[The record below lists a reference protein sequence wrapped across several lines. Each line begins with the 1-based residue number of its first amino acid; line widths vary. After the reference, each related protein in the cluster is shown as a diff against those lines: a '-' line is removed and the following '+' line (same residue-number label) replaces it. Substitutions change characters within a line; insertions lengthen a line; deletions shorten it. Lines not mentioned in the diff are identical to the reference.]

1 MKSHEVSDPHRRFS
15 LHEPLLNKLLE
26 RRMNKRKM
34 IGAQS
39 ALALLALAV
48 SQVHATDAA
57 QQEARE
63 ARAEKAAQKT
73 LDKMTQEE
81 KLAYI
86 GGTGGWDVKPLSGY
100 GIPQIHGAD
109 GGVGVRYT
117 SEGNDQGVV
126 YPSGPNLAAT
136 WNPRRAIDLGRAL
149 GYDTATGGYQFIT
162 GPGMNLYRMPYGG
175 RAFEYLSG
183 EDPFLGASLAPG
195 VINGIQARGVWANA
209 KHYAAN
215 DQESNRF
222 NLNQIMDERVL
233 REMSLPAFESAAKNG
248 NVAMMMCA
256 FQKVNGE
263 FACENDLLI
272 KQILK
277 KEWGFKGFVQSDYNA
292 VVHGLNAAQ
301 AGTDLDMMGYQ
312 MNSTILKPYLDSG
325 ELSAATIDDKVRRIL
340 KQIYLYKF
348 DTKTPLT
355 THNMNSATS
364 NKVALNAAREGIVL
378 LKNQNDLLPLDKQK
392 VKKIAV
398 VGNLAKYAPPT
409 GFGSANVQATRYV
422 SELSG
427 LQQIAPNAKVEF
439 IEGLSLDPKTT
450 QWTSTNIAGDEVK
463 GMKVEY
469 FSNANWSGDAAVTRT
484 ESHVDLDW
492 ANDTDLPFA
501 SNTSTSDPYT
511 SKGSTSGSLTG
522 DTSSTSIRYTGKITP
537 TQSGE
542 QVFKVRAD
550 GAVRLY
556 VNGKKIIDNGDGKP
570 LPDNNI
576 PPTIPEYAKINLEAG
591 KSYDVKLEYSRRAGY
606 LSTMGGLVG
615 VQMSW
620 AALNAPQD
628 LSGYDAVVVAVGNSA
643 EYEGEGFDHSFDL
656 PEYQNELI
664 QNIAKVNPNTVVT
677 MYGGTALKMSDWID
691 QVPVAL
697 HAFYPGQNGGQALA
711 EILFGKVNPS
721 GKLPISIERN
731 IEDNP
736 AYASFPKFDNENTLK
751 EINYK
756 DDLLLGYRGYEKKG
770 IKPLYP
776 FGYGLSYTTFGYSNI
791 SVTPGVAVGNTPIKV
806 SFDLTNTGKVGGSEV
821 AQLYVGQQ
829 NPKVER
835 ALKEL
840 KGYKKVFL
848 KPGESKRVTIELN
861 DRSLAYYDVNA
872 KQWVVDA
879 DTFNL
884 SLGSSSQDIRLNAKL
899 VNPFRQELS
908 TTTSNPLPRSAL
920 NSVNVSK
927 PAVKTGGVFEQET
940 E

>member
-1 MKSHEVSDPHRRFS
+1 
-15 LHEPLLNKLLE
+15 
-26 RRMNKRKM
+26 MNKRKM
-34 IGAQS
+34 IGAKS

-48 SQVHATDAA
+48 SQVHAATSPSLD
-57 QQEARE
+57 EGKVS
-63 ARAEKAAQKT
+63 RAEKAAEKT
-73 LDKMTQEE
+73 LAKMTMEE

-86 GGTGGWDVKPLSGY
+86 GGIGGWDVKPLAQY
-100 GIPQIHGAD
+100 GIPQIHGTD
-109 GGVGVRYT
+109 GGIGVRYT
-117 SEGNDQGVV
+117 SEGNAQGVV

-149 GYDTATGGYQFIT
+149 GYDTATGGYQFVT
-162 GPGMNLYRMPYGG
+162 GPGITLYRMPYGG

-183 EDPFLGASLAPG
+183 EDPFLGASLAPA
-195 VINGIQARGVWANA
+195 VINGIQSRGVWANA
-209 KHYAAN
+209 KHFAAN
-215 DQESNRF
+215 DQESSRF
-222 NLNQIMDERVL
+222 KLNQIMSERVL
-233 REMSLPAFESAAKNG
+233 REMSLPAYESASKNSK
-248 NVAMMMCA
+248 VAMMMCA
-256 FQKVNGE
+256 FQKINGE
-263 FACENDLLI
+263 FACENKHLLGD
-272 KQILK
+272 ILK
-277 KEWGFKGFVQSDYNA
+277 GEWGYKGLVQSDYNA
-292 VVHGLNAAQ
+292 VVHGLPAAQ

-312 MNSTILKPYLDSG
+312 MNSSVLKPHLDSG

-348 DTKTPLT
+348 DTKAPLT

-364 NKVALNAAREGIVL
+364 NRVALNAAREGIVL
-378 LKNQNDLLPLDKQK
+378 LKNQNDLLPLNRQQ

-398 VGNLAKYAPPT
+398 VGTLAKYAPPT
-409 GFGSANVQATRYV
+409 GFGSANVMAANYI

-427 LQQIAPNAKVEF
+427 LQQLAPNAKVEF
-439 IEGLSLDPKTT
+439 IDGLSLDPTT
-450 QWTSTNIAGDEVK
+450 TKWTSTNTEGNEVQGLK
-463 GMKVEY
+463 AEY
-469 FSNANWSGDAAVTRT
+469 FSNTNWTGDAAVTRT
-484 ESHVDLDW
+484 EKFINLDW
-492 ANDTDLPFA
+492 ANDSDLPFE
-501 SNTSTSDPYT
+501 SNTSSSDAY
-511 SKGSTSGSLTG
+511 SNKGSTSGELNG
-522 DTSSTSIRYTGKITP
+522 DTSSTSVRYSGKITP

-550 GAVRLY
+550 GAIRLY
-556 VNGKKIIDNGDGKP
+556 VNGKKIIDNGDGNP
-570 LPDNNI
+570 IPGNSI
-576 PPTIPEYAKINLEAG
+576 PPTIPEFAKISLEAG

-620 AALNAPQD
+620 ASLNAPQD
-628 LSGYDAVVVAVGNSA
+628 LSAYDAVVVAVGNSN

-656 PEYQNELI
+656 PEYQSELI
-664 QNIAKVNPNTVVT
+664 QSIAKVNPNTVVT
-677 MYGGTALKMSDWID
+677 MFGGTGLKMSDWIE

-736 AYASFPKFDNENTLK
+736 VYASFPKFDNNNTL
-751 EINYK
+751 EEMDYK
-756 DDLLLGYRGYEKKG
+756 DDLFLGYRGYEKKG

-829 NPKVER
+829 NPKVDR

-848 KPGESKRVTIELN
+848 NPGESKRVTIELN
-861 DRSLAYYDVNA
+861 DRSLAYFDEKS
-872 KQWVVDA
+872 KQWIVDA

-884 SLGSSSQDIRLNAKL
+884 SVGASSQDIRLNARL
-899 VNPFRQELS
+899 TNSFRQELS

-920 NSVNVSK
+920 NSTLREL
-927 PAVKTGGVFEQET
+927 PAVKTGGLLDQNSDSDEAAE
-940 E
+940 

>member
-1 MKSHEVSDPHRRFS
+1 MS
-15 LHEPLLNKLLE
+15 
-26 RRMNKRKM
+26 KRKM
-34 IGAQS
+34 IGAKS

-48 SQVHATDAA
+48 SQVHAATSPALD
-57 QQEARE
+57 EGKVS
-63 ARAEKAAQKT
+63 RAEKAAEKT
-73 LDKMTQEE
+73 LAKMTMEE

-86 GGTGGWDVKPLSGY
+86 GGIGGWDIKPLTQY
-100 GIPQIHGAD
+100 GIPQIHGTD
-109 GGVGVRYT
+109 GGIGVRYT

-149 GYDTATGGYQFIT
+149 GYDTATGGYQFVT
-162 GPGMNLYRMPYGG
+162 GPGITLYRMPYGG

-183 EDPFLGASLAPG
+183 EDPFLGASLAPA
-195 VINGIQARGVWANA
+195 VINGIQSRGVWANA

-215 DQESNRF
+215 DQESSRF
-222 NLNQIMDERVL
+222 KLNQHMSERVL
-233 REMSLPAFESAAKNG
+233 REMSLPAYESASKNSK
-248 NVAMMMCA
+248 VAMMMCS
-256 FQKVNGE
+256 FQKINGE
-263 FACENDLLI
+263 YACENKHLLSE
-272 KQILK
+272 ILK
-277 KEWGFKGFVQSDYNA
+277 GEWGFKGLVQSDYNA
-292 VVHGLNAAQ
+292 IVNGLPAAQ
-301 AGTDLDMMGYQ
+301 AGADLDMMGYQ
-312 MNSTILKPYLDSG
+312 MNSSVLKPHLDSG
-325 ELSAATIDDKVRRIL
+325 ELSSATIDDKVRRIL

-348 DTKTPLT
+348 DSKAPLT
-355 THNMNSATS
+355 THNMNSSTS

-378 LKNQNDLLPLDKQK
+378 LKNQDNLLPLDKQK

-398 VGNLAKYAPPT
+398 VGNLAKYSPPT
-409 GFGSANVQATRYV
+409 GFGSANVMAAHYV
-422 SELSG
+422 SQLSG

-439 IEGLSLDPKTT
+439 IDGLSLDPTT
-450 QWTSTNIAGDEVK
+450 TVWSSTNTAGNEVQGLK
-463 GMKVEY
+463 AEY
-469 FSNANWSGDAAVTRT
+469 FSNASWSGDAAVTRT
-484 ESHVDLDW
+484 EKHIDLDW
-492 ANDTDLPFA
+492 ANDTDLPFE
-501 SNTSTSDPYT
+501 SNTGTSDPY
-511 SKGSTSGSLTG
+511 SNKGSTSGELNG
-522 DTSSTSIRYTGKITP
+522 DTSSTSIRYSGKITP

-550 GAVRLY
+550 GAIRLWID
-556 VNGKKIIDNGDGKP
+556 GKKVIDNGEGNP
-570 LPDNNI
+570 IPGNSI
-576 PPTIPEYAKINLEAG
+576 PPTIPEFAKVNLEAG

-620 AALNAPQD
+620 ASLNAPQD
-628 LSGYDAVVVAVGNSA
+628 LSAYDAVVVAVGNSN

-656 PEYQNELI
+656 PEYQNQLI
-664 QNIAKVNPNTVVT
+664 QSIAKVNPNTVVT
-677 MYGGTALKMSDWID
+677 MYGGTGLKMSDWID

-736 AYASFPKFDNENTLK
+736 VYASFPKFANDNSLE
-751 EINYK
+751 EMDYK
-756 DDLLLGYRGYEKKG
+756 DDLFLGYRGYEKKG

-791 SVTPGVAVGNTPIKV
+791 KVTPGVVVANAPIKV

-835 ALKEL
+835 AIKEL

-848 KPGESKRVTIELN
+848 NPGESKRVTIELN
-861 DRSLAYYDVNA
+861 DRSLAYFDEKS
-872 KQWVVDA
+872 KQWIVDA
-879 DTFNL
+879 DSFNL
-884 SLGSSSQDIRLNAKL
+884 SVGASSQDIRLNAK
-899 VNPFRQELS
+899 VTNSFRQELS

-920 NSVNVSK
+920 NSTLREL
-927 PAVKTGGVFEQET
+927 PAIKTGGVMSQNAET
-940 E
+940 DETAE

>member
-1 MKSHEVSDPHRRFS
+1 
-15 LHEPLLNKLLE
+15 
-26 RRMNKRKM
+26 MNKRKM
-34 IGAQS
+34 MGAHS

-48 SQVHATDAA
+48 SQVHAADASTL
-57 QQEARE
+57 QARE

-86 GGTGGWDVKPLSGY
+86 GGTGGWDVKPLSNY
-100 GIPQIHGAD
+100 GVPQIHGAD

-117 SEGNDQGVV
+117 SEGNAQGVV

-149 GYDTATGGYQFIT
+149 GYDTAVGGYQFVT
-162 GPGMNLYRMPYGG
+162 GPGVNLYRMPYGG

-195 VINGIQARGVWANA
+195 VINGIQSRGVWANA

-222 NLNQIMDERVL
+222 NLDQIMSERVL
-233 REMSLPAFESAAKNG
+233 REMSLPAFESASKNG

-263 FACENDLLI
+263 FACENDHLI
-272 KQILK
+272 SQILK
-277 KEWGFKGFVQSDYNA
+277 KEWGYKGFVQSDYNA
-292 VVHGLNAAQ
+292 VVHGLDAAQ
-301 AGTDLDMMGYQ
+301 AGTDLDMMGFQ
-312 MNSTILKPYLDSG
+312 MNSNVLKPYLDSG

-348 DTKTPLT
+348 DSKTPSTL
-355 THNMNSATS
+355 HNMNSATS

-378 LKNQNDLLPLDKQK
+378 LKNQNNLLPLDKQK
-392 VKKIAV
+392 AKRIAV

-409 GFGSANVQATRYV
+409 GFGSANVMASHYI

-427 LQQIAPNAKVEF
+427 LQQMAPNAKVEF
-439 IEGLSLDPKTT
+439 IDGLSLDPTT
-450 QWTSTNIAGDEVK
+450 TTWSSTDQAGKDIQ
-463 GMKVEY
+463 GMKAEY
-469 FSNANWSGDAAVTRT
+469 FSNANWSGDAAVNRT
-484 ESHVDLDW
+484 EQHVDLDW
-492 ANDTDLPFA
+492 ANDKDLPFE
-501 SNTSTSDPYT
+501 SNLSGSDPYT
-511 SKGSTSGSLTG
+511 SKGSTAGSLNG

-537 TQSGE
+537 TESGE

-550 GAVRLY
+550 GAVRLW
-556 VNGKKIIDNGDGKP
+556 VNGKLIIDNGDGKP
-570 LPDNNI
+570 LPGNSI
-576 PPTIPEYAKINLEAG
+576 PPTIPEFAKISLQAG
-591 KSYDVKLEYSRRAGY
+591 QSYDVKLEYSRRAGY

-620 AALNAPQD
+620 ASLNAPQD
-628 LSGYDAVVVAVGNSA
+628 LSAYDAVVVAVGNSS

-656 PEYQNELI
+656 PEYQSQLI
-664 QNIAKVNPNTVVT
+664 QSIAKVNPNTVVT
-677 MYGGTALKMSDWID
+677 MFGGTGLKMSDWIE

-736 AYASFPKFDNENTLK
+736 IFETFPKFDNQNSLAEMS
-751 EINYK
+751 YK
-756 DDLLLGYRGYEKKG
+756 DDLMLGYRGYEKKG

-835 ALKEL
+835 PIKEL

-861 DRSLAYYDVNA
+861 DRSLAYFDTKTN
-872 KQWVVDA
+872 QWVVDA

-884 SLGSSSQDIRLNAKL
+884 SLGASSQDIRLNAKL
-899 VNPFRQELS
+899 TNSFRQELS

-920 NSVNVSK
+920 NSVNVEK
-927 PAVKTGGVFEQET
+927 PPVKTGGVFDQTVE
-940 E
+940 

>member
-1 MKSHEVSDPHRRFS
+1 MS
-15 LHEPLLNKLLE
+15 
-26 RRMNKRKM
+26 KRKM

-48 SQVHATDAA
+48 SQVHATDAT
-57 QQEARE
+57 QQAARE
-63 ARAEKAAQKT
+63 ARADQAADKT
-73 LDKMTQEE
+73 LATMTQEE

-86 GGTGGWDVKPLSGY
+86 GGTAGWDVKPLTQH

-162 GPGMNLYRMPYGG
+162 GPGTNLYRMPYGG

-183 EDPFLGASLAPG
+183 EDPFLGASLAPA
-195 VINGIQARGVWANA
+195 VVNGIQSRGVWANT
-209 KHYAAN
+209 KHFAAN

-222 NLNQIMDERVL
+222 NLNEVIDERVL
-233 REMSLPAFESAAKNG
+233 REMTLPSFESASKNSKT
-248 NVAMMMCA
+248 AMMMCS
-256 FQKVNGE
+256 FQKVNGD
-263 FACENDLLI
+263 FACESSHLI
-272 KQILK
+272 RDILK
-277 KEWGFKGFVQSDYNA
+277 KEWGYTGFIQSDYNA

-340 KQIYLYKF
+340 KQIYLFKF
-348 DTKTPLT
+348 DSKTPST
-355 THNMNSATS
+355 VHDMNSTTS
-364 NKVALNAAREGIVL
+364 NQVALNAARESIVL
-378 LKNQNDLLPLDKQK
+378 LKNQGSLLPLDAKK
-392 VKKIAV
+392 VKTIAV
-398 VGNLAKYAPPT
+398 VGDLAKYAPPT
-409 GFGSANVQATRYV
+409 GFGSANVLASNYI

-427 LQQIAPNAKVEF
+427 LKQAAPNAKVEF
-439 IEGLSLDPKTT
+439 IDGLSLDPTASL
-450 QWTSTNIAGDEVK
+450 WTSTDKTGNSTQGLKTE
-463 GMKVEY
+463 
-469 FSNANWSGDAAVTRT
+469 FFTNTNWSGDAATTRT
-484 ESHVDLDW
+484 DAHVNLDW
-492 ANDTDLPFA
+492 SSDSNLPV
-501 SNTSTSDPYT
+501 N
-511 SKGSTSGSLTG
+511 G
-522 DTSSTSIRYTGKITP
+522 DTANTSIRYSGKITP

-556 VNGKKIIDNGDGKP
+556 VNGQKIIDNGDGEH
-570 LPDNNI
+570 LIGNHI
-576 PPTIPEYAKINLEAG
+576 PPTIPVYAKLKLEAG
-591 KSYDVKLEYSRRAGY
+591 KAYDVKLEYSRRDGY
-606 LSTMGGLVG
+606 LSTMGGMVG

-620 AALNAPQD
+620 ASLQAPQD
-628 LSGYDAVVVAVGNSA
+628 LSKYDAVVVAVGNSY

-656 PEYQNELI
+656 PEFQSDLI
-664 QNIAKVNPNTVVT
+664 QSIAKVNPHTVVT
-677 MYGGTALKMSDWID
+677 MHGGTGLKMSDWID
-691 QVPVAL
+691 QVPAAL

-721 GKLPISIERN
+721 AKLPISIERN

-736 AYASFPKFDNENTLK
+736 VYSTFPAFDNQETLK
-751 EINYK
+751 EISYK
-756 DDLLLGYRGYEKKG
+756 NDLMLGYRGYEKNG

-776 FGYGLSYTTFGYSNI
+776 FGYGMSYTTFGYSNI
-791 SVTPGVAVGNTPIKV
+791 TVTPGVAVGNTPIKV
-806 SFDLTNTGKVGGSEV
+806 SFDLTNSGKVGGAEV
-821 AQLYVGQQ
+821 AELYVGQQ

-840 KGYKKVFL
+840 KGYKKVYL

-861 DRSLAYYDVNA
+861 DRSLAYYDVKS

-884 SLGSSSQDIRLNAKL
+884 SLGASSQDIRLNAKL

-908 TTTSNPLPRSAL
+908 TATSNPLPRAAL
-920 NSVNVSK
+920 NATKVTLST
-927 PAVKTGGVFEQET
+927 VKTGGLYQQNENEDSDT
-940 E
+940 SEGDGYDSTSDSSTGTASTTKSSSTGY

>member
-1 MKSHEVSDPHRRFS
+1 MES
-15 LHEPLLNKLLE
+15 N
-26 RRMNKRKM
+26 MNKRKM
-34 IGAQS
+34 IGAHS

-48 SQVHATDAA
+48 SQVHAADPTV
-57 QQEARE
+57 QQGRE
-63 ARAEKAAQKT
+63 DRAEKAAQKT
-73 LDKMTQEE
+73 LAKMTMEE

-86 GGTGGWDVKPLSGY
+86 GGTGGWDVKPLTNY
-100 GIPQIHGAD
+100 GVPQIHGAD

-136 WNPRRAIDLGRAL
+136 FNPRRAIDLGRAL
-149 GYDTATGGYQFIT
+149 GYDTAVGGYQFIT
-162 GPGMNLYRMPYGG
+162 GPGVNLYRMPFGG

-195 VINGIQARGVWANA
+195 VINGIQSRGVWANA

-222 NLNQIMDERVL
+222 NLNQTMPERVL
-233 REMSLPAFESAAKNG
+233 REMSLPAFESSSKNG

-263 FACENDLLI
+263 FACESEHLI
-272 KQILK
+272 AQILK

-292 VVHGLNAAQ
+292 VVHGFNAAR

-312 MNSTILKPYLDSG
+312 MNSSVLKPHLDAG
-325 ELSAATIDDKVRRIL
+325 DLSAATIDDKVRRIL

-348 DTKTPLT
+348 DSKTPLT
-355 THNMNSATS
+355 THNMNSSTS

-378 LKNQNDLLPLDKQK
+378 LKNQDNLLPLDKQK

-398 VGNLAKYAPPT
+398 VGTLAKYSPPT
-409 GFGSANVQATRYV
+409 GFGSANVMASHYV

-427 LQQIAPNAKVEF
+427 LQQIAPNAKVDF
-439 IEGLSLDPKTT
+439 IEGLSLDPSTSAWTT
-450 QWTSTNIAGDEVK
+450 TDATGNEVQ
-463 GMKVEY
+463 GMKAEY
-469 FSNANWSGDAAVTRT
+469 FSNTNWSGDAAVTRT
-484 ESHVDLDW
+484 EKHVDLDW
-492 ANDTDLPFA
+492 ANDKNLPFE

-511 SKGSTSGSLTG
+511 TKGSTAGQLNG
-522 DTSSTSIRYTGKITP
+522 DTSSTSIRYTGKVTP

-550 GAVRLY
+550 GAVRLW

-570 LPDNNI
+570 LPGNSI
-576 PPTIPEYAKINLEAG
+576 PPTIPEFAKINLEAG
-591 KSYDVKLEYSRRAGY
+591 QSYDVKLEYSRRAGY

-615 VQMSW
+615 VQLSS
-620 AALNAPQD
+620 ASLNAPQD
-628 LSGYDAVVVAVGNSA
+628 LSGYDAVVVAVGNSN

-656 PEYQNELI
+656 PEFQNELI

-677 MYGGTALKMSDWID
+677 MYGGTGLKMSDWIE
-691 QVPVAL
+691 QVPAAL

-736 AYASFPKFDNENTLK
+736 AYASFPKFDNQNTLTDMD
-751 EINYK
+751 YK

-776 FGYGLSYTTFGYSNI
+776 FGYGMSYTTFGYSNI
-791 SVTPGVAVGNTPIKV
+791 KVTPGVAVGNTPIKV
-806 SFDLTNTGKVGGSEV
+806 SFDLSNTGKVGGSEV

-835 ALKEL
+835 PIKEL

-861 DRSLAYYDVNA
+861 DRSLAYFDEKS

-879 DTFNL
+879 DTFNI

-899 VNPFRQELS
+899 VNSFRQELS

-920 NSVNVSK
+920 NSVLVEK
-927 PAVKTGGVFEQET
+927 PPVKTGGVFKQTVE
-940 E
+940 

>member
-1 MKSHEVSDPHRRFS
+1 
-15 LHEPLLNKLLE
+15 
-26 RRMNKRKM
+26 MNTGKM
-34 IGAQS
+34 IRASS
-39 ALALLALAV
+39 AFALLALAV
-48 SQVHATDAA
+48 SQAYAATSPALD
-57 QQEARE
+57 EGKVS
-63 ARAEKAAQKT
+63 RAEKAAEKT
-73 LDKMTQEE
+73 LAKMTMEE

-86 GGTGGWDVKPLSGY
+86 GGTGGWDVKPLSQY

-117 SEGNDQGVV
+117 SEGNAQGVV

-136 WNPRRAIDLGRAL
+136 FNPRRAIDLGRAL
-149 GYDTATGGYQFIT
+149 GYDTATGGYQFVT
-162 GPGMNLYRMPYGG
+162 GPGVNLYRMPYGG

-183 EDPFLGASLAPG
+183 EDPFLGASLGPG
-195 VINGIQARGVWANA
+195 VINGIQSRGVWANA
-209 KHYAAN
+209 KHFAAN
-215 DQESNRF
+215 DQESSRF
-222 NLNQIMDERVL
+222 KLDEAIPERVL
-233 REMSLPAFESAAKNG
+233 REMTLPPFESASKNSK
-248 NVAMMMCA
+248 VAMMMCA

-263 FACENDLLI
+263 FACENDHMMRD
-272 KQILK
+272 ILK
-277 KEWGFKGFVQSDYNA
+277 TEWGYPGFVQSDYNA
-292 VVHGLNAAQ
+292 VVHGLDAAQ

-312 MNSTILKPYLDSG
+312 MNSKVLKPFLDSG
-325 ELSAATIDDKVRRIL
+325 ELSPATIDDKVRRIL

-348 DTKTPLT
+348 DSKAPLT
-355 THNMNSATS
+355 AHNMNSSTS

-378 LKNQNDLLPLDKQK
+378 LKNQNNLLPLDRKS

-409 GFGSANVQATRYV
+409 GFGSANVMAANYI

-427 LQQIAPNAKVEF
+427 LQQLAPNAKVDF
-439 IEGLSLDPKTT
+439 IDGLSLDPTT
-450 QWTSTNIAGDEVK
+450 TVWSSTNSAGNDVQGLK
-463 GMKVEY
+463 AEY
-469 FSNANWSGDAAVTRT
+469 FANTNWSGDAAVTRT
-484 ESHVDLDW
+484 EKQIDLDW
-492 ANDTDLPFA
+492 ANDSDLPFD
-501 SNTSTSDPYT
+501 SNTGSADPY
-511 SKGSTSGSLTG
+511 SNKGSTSGQLNG
-522 DTSSTSIRYTGKITP
+522 DTSSTSIRYSGKITP

-550 GAVRLY
+550 GAIRLW
-556 VNGKKIIDNGDGKP
+556 VNGKKIIDNGAGNP
-570 LPDNNI
+570 IPGNSI
-576 PPTIPEYAKINLEAG
+576 PPTIPEFAKIELEAG
-591 KSYDVKLEYSRRAGY
+591 KTYDVKMEYSRRAGY

-620 AALNAPQD
+620 ASLNAPQD
-628 LSGYDAVVVAVGNSA
+628 LSAYDAVVVAVGNSS

-656 PEYQNELI
+656 PEFQSELI
-664 QNIAKVNPNTVVT
+664 QSIAKVNPNTVVT
-677 MYGGTALKMSDWID
+677 MFGGTGLKMSDWID

-711 EILFGKVNPS
+711 EILYGKVNPS

-736 AYASFPKFDNENTLK
+736 VYASFPKFANDNSIETMD
-751 EINYK
+751 YK
-756 DDLLLGYRGYEKKG
+756 NDLFLGYRGYEKKG

-791 SVTPGVAVGNTPIKV
+791 SVTPGVTVGNAPIKV

-829 NPKVER
+829 SPKVER
-835 ALKEL
+835 AIKEL

-848 KPGESKRVTIELN
+848 QPGESKRVTIELN
-861 DRSLAYYDVNA
+861 DRSLAYFDEKS

-879 DTFNL
+879 DSFNL
-884 SLGSSSQDIRLNAKL
+884 SVGSASDDIRLNAKL
-899 VNPFRQELS
+899 TNSFRQQLS

-920 NSVNVSK
+920 NSTLRESPV
-927 PAVKTGGVFEQET
+927 VKTGGVLNQNTDT

>member
-1 MKSHEVSDPHRRFS
+1 MS
-15 LHEPLLNKLLE
+15 
-26 RRMNKRKM
+26 KRKM
-34 IGAQS
+34 IGAKS

-48 SQVHATDAA
+48 SQVHAATSPALD
-57 QQEARE
+57 EGKVS
-63 ARAEKAAQKT
+63 RAEKAAEKT
-73 LDKMTQEE
+73 LAKMTMEE

-86 GGTGGWDVKPLSGY
+86 GGIGGWDIKPLTQY
-100 GIPQIHGAD
+100 GIPQIHGTD
-109 GGVGVRYT
+109 GGIGVRYT

-149 GYDTATGGYQFIT
+149 GYDTATGGYQFVT
-162 GPGMNLYRMPYGG
+162 GPGITLYRMPYGG

-183 EDPFLGASLAPG
+183 EDPFLGASLAPA
-195 VINGIQARGVWANA
+195 VINGIQSRGVWANA

-215 DQESNRF
+215 DQESSRF
-222 NLNQIMDERVL
+222 KLNQHMSERVL
-233 REMSLPAFESAAKNG
+233 REMSLPAYESASKNSK
-248 NVAMMMCA
+248 VAMMMCS
-256 FQKVNGE
+256 FQKINGE
-263 FACENDLLI
+263 YACENKHLLSE
-272 KQILK
+272 ILK
-277 KEWGFKGFVQSDYNA
+277 GEWGFKGLVQSDYNA
-292 VVHGLNAAQ
+292 IVNGLPAAQ
-301 AGTDLDMMGYQ
+301 AGADLDMMGYQ
-312 MNSTILKPYLDSG
+312 MNSSVLKPHLDSG
-325 ELSAATIDDKVRRIL
+325 ELSSATIDDKVRRIL

-348 DTKTPLT
+348 DSKAPLT
-355 THNMNSATS
+355 THNMNSSTS

-378 LKNQNDLLPLDKQK
+378 LKNQDNLLPLDKQK

-398 VGNLAKYAPPT
+398 VGNLAKYSPPT
-409 GFGSANVQATRYV
+409 GFGSANVMAAHYV
-422 SELSG
+422 SQLSG

-439 IEGLSLDPKTT
+439 IDGLSLDPTT
-450 QWTSTNIAGDEVK
+450 TVWSSTNTAGNEVQGLK
-463 GMKVEY
+463 AEY
-469 FSNANWSGDAAVTRT
+469 FSNANWTGDAAVTRT
-484 ESHVDLDW
+484 EKHIDLDW
-492 ANDTDLPFA
+492 ANDTDLPFE
-501 SNTSTSDPYT
+501 SNTGTSDPY
-511 SKGSTSGSLTG
+511 SNKGSTSGELNG

-550 GAVRLY
+550 GAIRLWID
-556 VNGKKIIDNGDGKP
+556 GKKVIDNGEGNP
-570 LPDNNI
+570 IPGNSI
-576 PPTIPEYAKINLEAG
+576 PPTIPEFAKVNLEAG

-620 AALNAPQD
+620 ASLNAPQD
-628 LSGYDAVVVAVGNSA
+628 LSAYDAVVVAVGNSN

-656 PEYQNELI
+656 PEYQNQLI
-664 QNIAKVNPNTVVT
+664 QSIAKVNPNTVVT
-677 MYGGTALKMSDWID
+677 MYGGTGLKMSDWID
-691 QVPVAL
+691 QVPAAL

-736 AYASFPKFDNENTLK
+736 VYASFPKFANDNSLE
-751 EINYK
+751 EMDYK
-756 DDLLLGYRGYEKKG
+756 DDLFLGYRGYEKKG

-791 SVTPGVAVGNTPIKV
+791 KVTPGVVVANAPIKV

-835 ALKEL
+835 AIKEL

-848 KPGESKRVTIELN
+848 NPGESKRVTIELN
-861 DRSLAYYDVNA
+861 DRSLAYFDEKS
-872 KQWVVDA
+872 KQWIVDA
-879 DTFNL
+879 DSFNL
-884 SLGSSSQDIRLNAKL
+884 SVGASSQDIRLNAK
-899 VNPFRQELS
+899 VTNSFRQELS

-920 NSVNVSK
+920 NSTLREL
-927 PAVKTGGVFEQET
+927 PAIKTGGVMSQNAET
-940 E
+940 DETAE